1 MVQPHSLLHIII
13 YHFGQQR
20 YPFHIPYI
28 DKWYPLLV
36 LFIYLFK
43 FCHTKYTKKE
53 SLKNT
58 LQNKSGEESL
68 NRNHRAY
75 NLRLPQLQL
84 MMATHAQLQVYN
96 NQFQKR
102 TVEGSVNEYQEQ
114 SVCKLINAK
123 ITANMIYY
131 KRQIIIVIE
140 GQVNFYDNETIQIY

>member
-1 MVQPHSLLHIII
+1 MV
-13 YHFGQQR
+13 
-20 YPFHIPYI
+20 PFIC
-28 DKWYPLLV
+28 
-36 LFIYLFK
+36 FIYL

-58 LQNKSGEESL
+58 LQNRSGEEAL
-68 NRNHRAY
+68 NRNHKAY
-75 NLRLPQLQL
+75 NLRLPQLQF

-102 TVEGSVNEYQEQ
+102 PVEGSVNEYQEQ